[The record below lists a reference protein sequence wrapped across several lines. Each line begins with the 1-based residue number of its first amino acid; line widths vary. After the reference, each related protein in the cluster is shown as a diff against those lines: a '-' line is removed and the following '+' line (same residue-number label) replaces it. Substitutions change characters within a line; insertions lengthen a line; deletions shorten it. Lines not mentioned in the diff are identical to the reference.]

1 MPSGIERVSSG
12 RGFSEF
18 IELPFSLYEDDPLW
32 VAPIR
37 GMQRH
42 VIDPSK
48 GHPFHEHAE
57 TACFLARSPSG
68 RAVGRICAI
77 VNRAHNDFHHDKT
90 GFFGFLEAVDD
101 QGVFDSLLE
110 TASGW
115 LRERGM
121 DTIRGPMNFSTNEEI
136 GTLVDGFDRRPVL
149 MMTYNPPY
157 HGGRIEAAGFS
168 KAKDVLAYLLEKD
181 RIRWDRMRRLAG
193 LVERRTGAEIRTV
206 RRRHLY
212 EDVLTLMDIYNECW
226 SSNWGFVP
234 MTDAEFRQMAKDL
247 SLMLVEDLAPVVYEN
262 GRAVAF
268 AVGLQDANAAFHAAR
283 GSLLGT
289 FLRLKVPP
297 FRMKLDGVRVLLLAV
312 REKWRGCGL
321 ESLII
326 SRMIETGFR
335 MGVTWSEL
343 SWVLED
349 NHALRAILEEEMNTV
364 VYKTYR
370 IYDKNL

>member
-1 MPSGIERVSSG
+1 MPIRIDPVEGG
-12 RGFSEF
+12 GFREF
-18 IELPFSLYEDDPLW
+18 VELPFRLYEGDPLW

-37 GMQRH
+37 SMQRDLL
-42 VIDPSK
+42 DPSR
-48 GHPFHEHAE
+48 GHPFHQHGE
-57 TACFLARSPSG
+57 TACFLARGSSG
-68 RAVGRICAI
+68 KTVGRICAI
-77 VNRAHNDFHHDKT
+77 VNRAHNDFHHDRT

-101 QGVFDSLLE
+101 QEVFDALLE
-110 TASGW
+110 TASAW

-121 DTIRGPMNFSTNEEI
+121 DTVRGPMNFSTNEEI
-136 GTLVDGFDRRPVL
+136 GTLVDGFGRRPVL

-157 HGGRIEAAGFS
+157 HGSRIEAAGFAKS
-168 KAKDVLAYLLEKD
+168 KDVLAYLLEKD
-181 RIRWDRMRRLAG
+181 TIRWDRMRRLAG
-193 LVERRTGAEIRTV
+193 LVERRTGAEVRTV

-226 SSNWGFVP
+226 SRNWGFVP

-268 AVGLQDANAAFHAAR
+268 AVGLLDANAAFHAAR

-297 FRMKLDGVRVLLLAV
+297 FRIRIDGVRVILLAV

-349 NHALRAILEEEMNTV
+349 NYALRTILEEEMNTA

-370 IYDKNL
+370 IYDKTL

>member
-1 MPSGIERVSSG
+1 MPLRIEPVEG
-12 RGFSEF
+12 RGFREF
-18 IELPFSLYEDDPLW
+18 VELPFRLYEGDPLW
-32 VAPIR
+32 VAPVRSMQR
-37 GMQRH
+37 GML
-42 VIDPSK
+42 DPSR
-48 GHPFHEHAE
+48 GHPFHQHGE
-57 TACFLARSPSG
+57 TACFLARESSG
-68 RAVGRICAI
+68 KPVGRICAI
-77 VNRAHNDFHHDKT
+77 VNRAHNEFHHDRT

-101 QGVFDSLLE
+101 QEVFDALLE
-110 TASGW
+110 TASAW
-115 LRERGM
+115 LRARGM
-121 DTIRGPMNFSTNEEI
+121 DTVRGPMNFSTNEEI

-157 HGGRIEAAGFS
+157 HGMRIEAAGFAKS
-168 KAKDVLAYLLEKD
+168 KDVLAYLLEKD
-181 RIRWDRMRRLAG
+181 TIRWDRMRRLAG
-193 LVERRTGAEIRTV
+193 LVERRTGAEVRTV
-206 RRRHLY
+206 RRKHLY

-226 SSNWGFVP
+226 SANWGFVP

-268 AVGLQDANAAFHAAR
+268 AVGLLDANAAFHASR

-297 FRMKLDGVRVLLLAV
+297 FRIRIDGVRVILLAV
-312 REKWRGCGL
+312 RERWRGCGL

-349 NHALRAILEEEMNTV
+349 NHALRTILEDEMNTA

-370 IYDKNL
+370 IYDKTL

>member
-1 MPSGIERVSSG
+1 MSSGIEKVTSG

-18 IELPFSLYEDDPLW
+18 IELPFSLYRSDPHW

-37 GMQRH
+37 SMQRH
-42 VIDPSK
+42 MIDPSK
-48 GHPFHEHAE
+48 GHPFHEHGK

-68 RAVGRICAI
+68 SVVGRICAI

-110 TASGW
+110 TASDW
-115 LRERGM
+115 LRKRGM
-121 DTIRGPMNFSTNEEI
+121 DTMRGPMNFSTNEEI
-136 GTLVDGFDRRPVL
+136 GTLVDGFDRRPAL

-168 KAKDVLAYLLEKD
+168 KVKDVLAYLLEKD
-181 RIRWDRMRRLAG
+181 RIRWDRMRRLAS
-193 LVERRTGAEIRTV
+193 LVERRTDAEVRTV
-206 RRRHLY
+206 RRKHLY

-226 SSNWGFVP
+226 SRNWGFVP

-268 AVGLQDANAAFHAAR
+268 AVGLLDANAVFHAAR
-283 GSLLGT
+283 GSLLRT
-289 FLRLKVPP
+289 ALRLKVPP
-297 FRMKLDGVRVLLLAV
+297 FKMKLDGVRVLLLAV

-326 SRMIETGFR
+326 SRMIENGFR

-349 NHALRAILEEEMNTV
+349 NYALRTILEEEMNTV

>member
-1 MPSGIERVSSG
+1 MSSGIEKVTSG

-18 IELPFSLYEDDPLW
+18 IELPFSLYRSDPHW

-37 GMQRH
+37 SMQRH
-42 VIDPSK
+42 MIDPSK
-48 GHPFHEHAE
+48 GHPFHEHVE

-68 RAVGRICAI
+68 SVVGRICAI

-110 TASGW
+110 TASDW
-115 LRERGM
+115 LRKRGM
-121 DTIRGPMNFSTNEEI
+121 DTMRGPMNFSTNEEI
-136 GTLVDGFDRRPVL
+136 GTLVDGFDRRPAL

-168 KAKDVLAYLLEKD
+168 KVKDVLAYLLEKD
-181 RIRWDRMRRLAG
+181 RIRWDRMRRLAS
-193 LVERRTGAEIRTV
+193 LVERRTDAEVRTV
-206 RRRHLY
+206 RRKHLY

-226 SSNWGFVP
+226 SRNWGFVP
-234 MTDAEFRQMAKDL
+234 ITDAEFRQMAKDL

-268 AVGLQDANAAFHAAR
+268 AVGLLDANAVFHAAR
-283 GSLLGT
+283 GSLLRT
-289 FLRLKVPP
+289 ALRLKVPP
-297 FRMKLDGVRVLLLAV
+297 FKMKLDGVRVLLLAV

-326 SRMIETGFR
+326 SRMIENGFR

-349 NHALRAILEEEMNTV
+349 NYALRTILEEEMNTV

>member
-1 MPSGIERVSSG
+1 MSLRIEPVEDAAGYRD
-12 RGFSEF
+12 F
-18 IELPFSLYEDDPLW
+18 IELPFRLYRSDPLW

-37 GMQRH
+37 SMQRFML
-42 VIDPSK
+42 DPSR
-48 GHPFHEHAE
+48 GHPFHEHGE
-57 TACFLARSPSG
+57 TACFLARDSSG
-68 RAVGRICAI
+68 VIRGRICA
-77 VNRAHNDFHHDKT
+77 VANRAHNDFHHDRT

-101 QGVFDSLLE
+101 QEVFDALFE

-121 DTIRGPMNFSTNEEI
+121 DRVRGPMNFSTNEEI
-136 GTLVDGFDRRPVL
+136 GLLIDGFGRSPVL
-149 MMTYNPPY
+149 MMTYNPPHY
-157 HGGRIEAAGFS
+157 ADHVEGAGFEKS
-168 KAKDVLAYLLEKD
+168 KDVLAYLLDKEKFS
-181 RIRWDRMRRLAG
+181 WERMKRLAG
-193 LVERRTGAEIRTV
+193 LVERRTGAEVRTV

-226 SSNWGFVP
+226 SRNWGFVP
-234 MTDAEFRQMAKDL
+234 MTDAEFRQMARDL
-247 SLMLVEDLAPVVYEN
+247 SMMLVEGLAPVVYEE

-268 AVGLQDANAAFHAAR
+268 AVGLPDANKAFLRAR
-283 GSLLGT
+283 GSLLRT
-289 FLRLKVPP
+289 VLALKVPP
-297 FRMKLDGVRVLLLAV
+297 FRIKIEGVRVLLLAV

-326 SRMIETGFR
+326 SRMIDYGFR
-335 MGVTWSEL
+335 TGVTWAEL

-349 NHALRAILEEEMNTV
+349 NHALRSILENEMHTV